1 MPLSDEQ
8 VTQRIARARALKA
21 IHIADAL
28 GRAGCDAATARKLSE
43 SGRRDAEA
51 AAMVRLAS
59 EDTWHVVFAVME
71 RRETASRAD
80 AEDHER
86 GLLGTR

>member
-1 MPLSDEQ
+1 MPLTEEQ
-8 VTQRIARARALKA
+8 VRNRIARSRALKA
-21 IHIADAL
+21 ILIADAL
-28 GRAGCDAATARKLSE
+28 GRAGCDSATARKLDDA
-43 SGRRDAEA
+43 GRRNAES
-51 AAMVRLAS
+51 AAMVRRAS
-59 EDTWHVVFAVME
+59 GDTWDVVYAVME